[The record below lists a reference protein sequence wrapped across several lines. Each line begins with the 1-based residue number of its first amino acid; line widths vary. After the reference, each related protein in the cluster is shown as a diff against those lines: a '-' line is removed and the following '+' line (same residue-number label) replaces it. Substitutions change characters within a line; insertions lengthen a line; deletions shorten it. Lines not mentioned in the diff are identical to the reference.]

1 MYLMLPADLRK
12 AIMARYAKNTTV
24 PVARSKQKIE
34 ELLVSYG
41 IEESFWGRSP
51 RGDGVGWKYKGKV
64 YKKNVPMPSKDNKTE
79 KQYEQEMR
87 QRWRILYMTLK
98 MKFEEIEAGVESFE
112 DQFLAQMCLPD
123 GSTVGDFM
131 RLPENIERLEKTKM
145 PKLLTS

>member
-1 MYLMLPADLRK
+1 MP
-12 AIMARYAKNTTV
+12 RYAKNTTV

-64 YKKNVPMPSKDNKTE
+64 YKKNVPMPSRDDKTE

-123 GSTVGDFM
+123 GSTVGEFM
-131 RLPENIERLEKTKM
+131 RLPENIAKLEQTKM